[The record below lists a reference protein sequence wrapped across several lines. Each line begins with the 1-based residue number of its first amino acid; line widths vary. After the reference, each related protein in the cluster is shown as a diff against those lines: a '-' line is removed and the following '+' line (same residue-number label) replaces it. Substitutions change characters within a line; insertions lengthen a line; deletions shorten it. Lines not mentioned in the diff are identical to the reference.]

1 MSLIP
6 QKISRR
12 ILLIS
17 IMSLLPVIILLSV
30 GGILVMQQNAYQ
42 SQKENLGDQIALTR
56 TYQSNFSQQLQH
68 IQRYDNSGDPA
79 EITEFERLV
88 DVQGYILQSLT
99 ENLQQQSASQGLI
112 DQIGQISGQSAELN
126 NNFQQL
132 HKLRTQIVV
141 IRTEISQTFE
151 NALRKVLAE
160 ISVEALNLDNQELA
174 ATLTTAERSYYE
186 MRLAYESFLDIP
198 SQDLAKDILKNMRK
212 VRTVLK
218 KVRQS
223 APRNL
228 KKQIVAMEKNARQLE
243 KKLKGFLD
251 DYQHYQRHLKTTL
264 PSLSQNMGDTLAK
277 FMFQFEDDAEK
288 ISEVTAARFWQV
300 ALWTLAGTILLV
312 GVAVLI
318 SFWVGYRL
326 SNSLRSVAENM
337 QFLSQGQLDIDLPEN
352 REKGELHDMH
362 QALHVFQRN
371 GLDKRNLEVTQA
383 NDRQKAA
390 DEAAAYL
397 SQISDQFKTDVAN
410 ILDEVVSGTQDIVV
424 LTQSVQETA
433 QATTQQS
440 VSVMAAT
447 QTTESQLDQMAGR
460 IHETSE
466 GIRGIDETSTTSVS
480 LIQDTRIHIDAA
492 EEKVSDLENKMDQVV
507 SILEFIEEIA
517 DKTNLLS
524 LNATIEAA
532 RAGEAGKGFAVVAS
546 EVKAL
551 SQQTAEATTRIRGN
565 LDLTLSVLREVIGAV
580 QAGRDAFDKIQSH
593 NQQVIENISLQS
605 QSGQVMATQVADM
618 TGQMKNCLSG
628 LDMMTQQARQSE
640 SEMEK
645 VMGLMQ
651 GVSDYATSLRQETA
665 VFLDNLRKRQAE

>member
-17 IMSLLPVIILLSV
+17 VMSLLPVIILLSV

-42 SQKENLGDQIALTR
+42 AQKENLGDQIALTR

-68 IQRYDNSGDPA
+68 IQRYDNNGDPA
-79 EITEFERLV
+79 EIAEFERLV

-99 ENLQQQSASQGLI
+99 QNLQQQKSSQDLLS
-112 DQIGQISGQSAELN
+112 QIEQISNQSADLN
-126 NNFQQL
+126 SKFQQL
-132 HKLRTQIVV
+132 HDLRTQIVV
-141 IRTEISQTFE
+141 IRSEISQTFE
-151 NALRKVLAE
+151 DALRKVLGDV
-160 ISVEALNLDNQELA
+160 SVEALNLDNQELV

-186 MRLAYESFLDIP
+186 MRLAYEAFLDMP
-198 SQDLAKDILKNMRK
+198 TQDLAKNISKNMRK

-223 APRNL
+223 APRQL

-243 KKLKGFLD
+243 KKLKSFLA
-251 DYQHYQRHLKTTL
+251 DYQTYQHHLKTTL
-264 PSLSQNMGDTLAK
+264 PDLSQNMADTLAK
-277 FMFQFEDDAEK
+277 FMFQFEDDTAK

-300 ALWTLAGTILLV
+300 AVWTLAGTILLV

-318 SFWVGYRL
+318 SFGVGYRL
-326 SNSLRSVAENM
+326 SRSLRTVAENM
-337 QFLSQGQLDIDLPEN
+337 QRLSQGQLDIDLPEN

-362 QALHVFQRN
+362 LALHVFQRN

-383 NDRQKAA
+383 NERQKAA

-410 ILDEVVSGTQDIVV
+410 ILDKVVSGTQDIVI

-440 VSVMAAT
+440 VSVMSAT
-447 QTTESQLDQMAGR
+447 QTTETQLDQMAGQ
-460 IHETSE
+460 IHQTSE
-466 GIRGIDETSTTSVS
+466 GIRGIDQTSTTSVS
-480 LIQDTRIHIDAA
+480 LIQDTRTHIDAA

-580 QAGRDAFDKIQSH
+580 QAGRDAFDKIQTH

-605 QSGQVMATQVADM
+605 QSGQIMATQVADM

-628 LDMMTQQARQSE
+628 LEIMTRQARQSE

-645 VMGLMQ
+645 VMDLMQ

-665 VFLDNLRKRQAE
+665 VFLDNLRKRQA